1 MKNSDM
7 SVWAK
12 RVLLTLISVL
22 FMGITLSVLKLLDLG
37 MDSFTYM
44 NVNIANKAGWALGNW
59 QLCLNVVM
67 FIPVILWGRK
77 HLGIGTIFNMVLI
90 GYTVDFCTWIWE
102 LIDLESFL
110 DGQVVRYIVMLPV
123 LVVFIFAAAI
133 YMSTDMGTAPFD
145 ALPMMISEKIP
156 KVSFKVVRFIW
167 DLTAVAIGF
176 VLSGKVPIV
185 TILLVIFLG
194 NTIAFVRKNMK
205 ILNGPAC
212 N

>member
-7 SVWAK
+7 VVWVK

-102 LIDLESFL
+102 LINLESFL
-110 DGQVVRYIVMLPV
+110 DGLVVRYIVMLPV

-156 KVSFKVVRFIW
+156 KVSFKIVRFIW

-205 ILNGPAC
+205 ILNKPAR

>member
-7 SVWAK
+7 VVWVK
-12 RVLLTLISVL
+12 RVVLTLISVL

-102 LIDLESFL
+102 LINLESFL
-110 DGQVVRYIVMLPV
+110 DGLVVRYIVMLPV

-167 DLTAVAIGF
+167 DLTAVTIGF

-205 ILNGPAC
+205 ILNKPAR

>member
-1 MKNSDM
+1 MKKSDM
-7 SVWAK
+7 AVWAK

-102 LIDLESFL
+102 LINLESFL
-110 DGQVVRYIVMLPV
+110 DGLVVRYIVMLPV

-205 ILNGPAC
+205 ILNKPAR

>member
-59 QLCLNVVM
+59 QLCLNIVM

-102 LIDLESFL
+102 LIDLESLL
-110 DGQVVRYIVMLPV
+110 DGLVVRYIVMLPV

-205 ILNGPAC
+205 ILNKPAR

>member
-1 MKNSDM
+1 MV
-7 SVWAK
+7 VWVK

-176 VLSGKVPIV
+176 VISGKVPIV

-205 ILNGPAC
+205 ILNKPAC

>member
-1 MKNSDM
+1 MV
-7 SVWAK
+7 VWVK

-102 LIDLESFL
+102 LINLESFL
-110 DGQVVRYIVMLPV
+110 DGLVVRYIVMLPV

-205 ILNGPAC
+205 ILNKPAH

>member
-1 MKNSDM
+1 M
-7 SVWAK
+7 
-12 RVLLTLISVL
+12 LTLISVL

-59 QLCLNVVM
+59 QLCLNIVM

-102 LIDLESFL
+102 LINLESFL
-110 DGQVVRYIVMLPV
+110 DGLVVRYIVMLPV

-167 DLTAVAIGF
+167 DLTAVTIGF

-205 ILNGPAC
+205 ILNKPAR

>member
-1 MKNSDM
+1 MV
-7 SVWAK
+7 VWVK
-12 RVLLTLISVL
+12 RALLTLISVL

-59 QLCLNVVM
+59 QLCLNIVM

-102 LIDLESFL
+102 LINLESFL
-110 DGQVVRYIVMLPV
+110 DGLVVRYIVMLPV

-167 DLTAVAIGF
+167 DLTAVTIGF

-205 ILNGPAC
+205 ILNKDAFQFL
-212 N
+212 

>member
-7 SVWAK
+7 VVWVK

-102 LIDLESFL
+102 LIDLKSFL
-110 DGQVVRYIVMLPV
+110 DGQVVRYIIMLPV

-205 ILNGPAC
+205 ILNKPAR

>member
-1 MKNSDM
+1 M

>member
-1 MKNSDM
+1 M

-59 QLCLNVVM
+59 QLCLNIVM

>member
-7 SVWAK
+7 VVWVK

-102 LIDLESFL
+102 LINLESFL
-110 DGQVVRYIVMLPV
+110 DGLVVRYIVMLPV

-205 ILNGPAC
+205 ILNKPAH

>member
-1 MKNSDM
+1 MV
-7 SVWAK
+7 VWVK

-102 LIDLESFL
+102 LIDLKSFL
-110 DGQVVRYIVMLPV
+110 DGQVVRYIIMLPV

-205 ILNGPAC
+205 ILNKPAR